1 MLVSLHK
8 DMTEA
13 LAKRIVEYR
22 EDSPFED
29 LSQLESIVGMKIRTQ
44 IIGKANTKS
53 TDFRITSTATINE
66 ITRVIESIV
75 DTSKTIHFWR
85 EG

>member
-1 MLVSLHK
+1 
-8 DMTEA
+8 MTEA